1 MTTETLPAEPAINYL
16 TQVADIVAAF
26 VSNNSIPAADLPA
39 LIASVHASF
48 THLGSAP
55 APAAVQESLIP
66 AVSIKKSLS
75 ADFLICLD
83 DGKKFRSLKR
93 HLSTPRH
100 DACRIPREVG
110 LPADYPMVAP
120 AYSAQR
126 SALAK
131 SSGLGNGR
139 AAAKK
144 MSDEK
149 VKEPSKGRGRPRK
162 LAA

>member
-1 MTTETLPAEPAINYL
+1 M
-16 TQVADIVAAF
+16 
-26 VSNNSIPAADLPA
+26 
-39 LIASVHASF
+39 
-48 THLGSAP
+48 
-55 APAAVQESLIP
+55 QESLIP

-93 HLSTPRH
+93 HLSTLGMTPAEYR
-100 DACRIPREVG
+100 AKWG

-126 SALAK
+126 SELAK
-131 SSGLGNGR
+131 SSGLGNAR